1 MSIAER
7 LALRRGE
14 IAAGR
19 SKGLRPYKFRAGR
32 TLFRILPQPGYPAN
46 IAPGTMGIERRFGQT
61 FLKSFD
67 GKNIGSIGDRE
78 ITYGQADPVRDML
91 FQAMR
96 AAPTDEVKKHYQEM
110 LANPRIIFCA
120 VILDD
125 PNQSPNEPV
134 LIEVSETA
142 FDEGILAQAMVWA
155 DTGVDVFDPATGH
168 IYQVERSGQAKE
180 TSYTWAVTP
189 KQAPIGQAILDKVI
203 DLDAWIQALFEGK
216 EARCFEALAK
226 LNASVGI
233 SVAPP
238 QLTAGTP
245 TPQAL
250 PAPATAAA
258 PVAAPATAA
267 APVAA
272 PVTAAAPAP
281 VAPQPAM
288 VTHAIDAEYEEV
300 APPAAAPAPVAAA
313 PVAAA
318 PVAAAPVA
326 ETPAPVAPQPAAAGE
341 PDLDSILAS
350 LS

>member
-1 MSIAER
+1 MSQGALSIAER

-67 GKNIGSIGDRE
+67 NKNIGSIGDRE

-110 LANPRIIFCA
+110 LANPRIVFCA

-125 PNQSPNEPV
+125 PNQSPNDPV

-142 FDEGILAQAMVWA
+142 FDEGILAQAMVWG

-168 IYQVERSGQAKE
+168 IYQVEKSGQGKE

-189 KQAPIGQAILDKVI
+189 KPAPIGQAILDKVI
-203 DLDAWIQALFEGK
+203 DLDSWITALFEGK

-238 QLTAGTP
+238 QLIAGTP
-245 TPQAL
+245 AQPAL

-258 PVAAPATAA
+258 PAATPTAAAPATA
-267 APVAA
+267 
-272 PVTAAAPAP
+272 P
-281 VAPQPAM
+281 VAPQPVATPAAQPAM

-300 APPAAAPAPVAAA
+300 APPATVAAPAVAPAA
-313 PVAAA
+313 TVA
-318 PVAAAPVA
+318 PQP

-350 LS
+350 LT

>member
-1 MSIAER
+1 MSQGALSIAER

-14 IAAGR
+14 IASTR

-32 TLFRILPQPGYPAN
+32 TLFRVVPQPGYPTN

-67 GKNIGSIGDRE
+67 NKNIGSIGDRE
-78 ITYGQADPVRDML
+78 LTYGQSDPVRDMI

-110 LANPRIIFCA
+110 LASPRIVFCA

-125 PNQSPNEPV
+125 PNQKPDEPV
-134 LIEVSETA
+134 LIEISETA

-155 DTGVDVFDPATGH
+155 DTGVDVFDAQQGH
-168 IYQVERSGQAKE
+168 IFQVEKSGAGMD
-180 TSYTWAVTP
+180 TSYNWAVTP
-189 KQAPIGQAILDKVI
+189 KAAPIGQAILDKAI
-203 DLDAWIQALFEGK
+203 DLDSWITALFEGK

-233 SVAPP
+233 SVNAPA

-245 TPQAL
+245 AAAAL
-250 PAPATAAA
+250 PPPAQPAAAPAATAAA
-258 PVAAPATAA
+258 PAVTPPAQPAAMVTHAIEEAEYVAVEETPAPPAA
-267 APVAA
+267 AA
-272 PVTAAAPAP
+272 VTPPPAAP
-281 VAPQPAM
+281 VAPQPAS
-288 VTHAIDAEYEEV
+288 
-300 APPAAAPAPVAAA
+300 
-313 PVAAA
+313 
-318 PVAAAPVA
+318 
-326 ETPAPVAPQPAAAGE
+326 GE